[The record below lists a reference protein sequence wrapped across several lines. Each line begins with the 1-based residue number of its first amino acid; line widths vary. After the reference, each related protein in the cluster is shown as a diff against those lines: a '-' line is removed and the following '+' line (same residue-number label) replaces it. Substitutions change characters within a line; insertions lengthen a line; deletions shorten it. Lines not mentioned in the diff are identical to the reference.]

1 MKIKIFLLI
10 LFSVLLIP
18 PVLAQKSNKKI
29 MVTGTVTDAQ
39 NKPIYGALVM
49 VDGKNTNVST
59 NNKGNYKVRVRP
71 DADSI
76 TIVTFNNGV
85 IAQAI
90 NSRTNINFILGA
102 SNLSNQVPQG
112 HTGNEESVNI
122 GYGNVKQKNLLNNVS
137 TIDARSGKYATYK
150 NIYEILK
157 GTPGVMVNGNS
168 IKIQGQSSFTSGT
181 EPLFVVDGMTVQSV
195 DDISPAMVESI
206 SVLKGASTSIYGAR
220 GANGVILISLIRG
233 SGIK

>member
-1 MKIKIFLLI
+1 M
-10 LFSVLLIP
+10 IP
-18 PVLAQKSNKKI
+18 AVSAQKNNKKI
-29 MVTGTVTDAQ
+29 IVSGTVTDVQ

-59 NNKGNYKVRVRP
+59 NNKGIYKVRVRP

-85 IAQAI
+85 QARAI
-90 NSRTNINFILGA
+90 SNNTTINFTLGA
-102 SNLSNQVPQG
+102 TNLSQKNVMDYSKG
-112 HTGNEESVNI
+112 DEAVNI
-122 GYGNVKQKNLLNNVS
+122 GYGNVKQKNLTNNVS
-137 TIDARSGKYATYK
+137 TIDARSSKYATYK

-181 EPLFVVDGMTVQSV
+181 EPLFVVGHMPGSV
-195 DDISPAMVESI
+195 
-206 SVLKGASTSIYGAR
+206 Y
-220 GANGVILISLIRG
+220 
-233 SGIK
+233 